1 MAPSSEQ
8 PATNPQQP
16 ATNPHAATTLD
27 PVTNPPAATT
37 LDPVPPAT
45 TADSPV
51 HPNRAPECPVCLGD
65 LEGEAAA
72 EAVTLR
78 CGHTMHVQCWL
89 PIVMMVGAGDT
100 AQRRHIEDRMGRK
113 CPVCRTDFSEGVSQM
128 LRKRRNILRRA
139 EKEDARDETLEKILR
154 SMRPDHPLLP
164 ENVSNK
170 RGGEDDGV
178 DPLHSSM
185 GLDPTHVRQLL
196 QQESIVPEAQ
206 LMMQRLLRAEL
217 QAAPRT

>member
-1 MAPSSEQ
+1 
-8 PATNPQQP
+8 
-16 ATNPHAATTLD
+16 
-27 PVTNPPAATT
+27 
-37 LDPVPPAT
+37 
-45 TADSPV
+45 
-51 HPNRAPECPVCLGD
+51 
-65 LEGEAAA
+65 
-72 EAVTLR
+72 
-78 CGHTMHVQCWL
+78 
-89 PIVMMVGAGDT
+89 
-100 AQRRHIEDRMGRK
+100 MGRK

-170 RGGEDDGV
+170 RDGEDDGV

-196 QQESIVPEAQ
+196 QQESVVPEAQ